1 MTILSDLHIY
11 PVKSTAGLRLER
23 AFVERAGIAFDR
35 RFVVADSQGHFLTA
49 RKYPSLLRVQAT
61 PTSDGLILGAAGQ
74 TDIRLRYREFSQDYR
89 QLRIW
94 EDEVQGQRCAPAAD
108 RWLGDYLGLECQLL
122 YFGPASSRF
131 TALSPEAP
139 VAFADGY
146 PLLLISQGSLDDLA
160 ARTPVPIRMSQFRPN
175 LVITGCEPYAEDRW
189 QRIRIGRL
197 ELALV
202 KPCSRCLMVN
212 LDPDTAERHPQQ
224 EPLRTLAT
232 YRRGDKGRVY
242 FGQNL
247 VPLGEGVLEVGM
259 EVEILA

>member
-1 MTILSDLHIY
+1 MPILSDLHIY

-23 AFVERAGIAFDR
+23 TFVEQAGIAFDR
-35 RFVVADSQGHFLTA
+35 RFVVADGQGHFLTA

-74 TDIRLRYREFSQDYR
+74 ANIRLRYSEFSQDYR
-89 QLRIW
+89 QVRIW
-94 EDEVQGQRCAPAAD
+94 EDEVQGQPCSPAAD
-108 RWLGDYLGLECQLL
+108 RWLSDYLGVECQLL

-160 ARTPVPIRMSQFRPN
+160 ERTPAQIRMSQFRPN
-175 LVITGCEPYAEDRW
+175 LVITGCEPYAEDHW
-189 QRIRIGRL
+189 KRIRIGSL

-202 KPCSRCLMVN
+202 KPCSRCVMVN
-212 LDPDTAERHPQQ
+212 LDPDSAERHPQQ

-232 YRRGDKGRVY
+232 YRRGDKGQVY

-247 VPLGEGVLEVGM
+247 VPLNDAVLEVGM
-259 EVEILA
+259 PVEILA